1 MNFYKTDPVRELG
14 LATPTH
20 PLVRT
25 VSIRSML
32 DDAAYRRIRLNFFRM
47 HRQFVSGNT
56 RRARYDYFMLV
67 CGPLSAEAQLRSPDG
82 AASAF
87 ANDGTFKKDFF
98 ICARLAAEER
108 NARLP

>member
-1 MNFYKTDPVRELG
+1 
-14 LATPTH
+14 
-20 PLVRT
+20 
-25 VSIRSML
+25 ML

-87 ANDGTFKKDFF
+87 ANDGTLKKKKNFLG
-98 ICARLAAEER
+98 RLEPESAMPDYLEGKSVSVGCGSDLDTTR
-108 NARLP
+108 CSVFNLRISLM